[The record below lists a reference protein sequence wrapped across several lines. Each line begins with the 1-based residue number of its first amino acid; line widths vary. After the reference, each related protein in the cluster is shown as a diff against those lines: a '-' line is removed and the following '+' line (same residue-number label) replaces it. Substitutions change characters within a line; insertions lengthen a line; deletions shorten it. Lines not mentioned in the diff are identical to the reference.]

1 MRIKHWQGYGT
12 VDAKRLSRTV
22 DEDGIV
28 VMRVKVSGDHEWGLV
43 RDDPYD
49 LKNWLIKRF
58 DKDFKDQRIEYYHDE
73 GVETGVEW
81 CIYTFGYKEDP

>member
-73 GVETGVEW
+73 IGRAHV
-81 CIYTFGYKEDP
+81 